1 MRGYEEW
8 SHSCRF
14 LARYLPQVDASM
26 HCKRHEGCPHASSVG
41 YVYIA
46 LYTHIYLYIYMQVW
60 INMMTLDVMRDS
72 LMGLFHVRALL
83 VIQVP

>member
-1 MRGYEEW
+1 
-8 SHSCRF
+8 
-14 LARYLPQVDASM
+14 
-26 HCKRHEGCPHASSVG
+26 
-41 YVYIA
+41 
-46 LYTHIYLYIYMQVW
+46 MQVW